1 VTRLE
6 NWGDAL
12 WSAWMSR
19 AAGELTPRR
28 PVRDS
33 TGAPPGRSTPRVW
46 SGACRPSRRP
56 RRPARVRGGPHC
68 LAEVFVGIRIQERFE
83 IAAPPERVWSY
94 LVDPAQVVRCLPG
107 AELLET
113 AQDGSFVGRVRVKV
127 GPVLAAYKGKAR
139 FVELDAS
146 ARRARLT
153 GEGQEASGAGSA
165 RMTMTSVVD
174 ALDGGG
180 AAVSVDVDVDVVG
193 KLAQFGRG
201 MIEEVSR
208 QIFRQ
213 FADCVRSALS
223 QPALAASAMH
233 VDNPSTTP
241 MAAAG
246 DVAATAAS
254 PAGNAGVAAG
264 IPAATSSP
272 PPPLRILPL
281 FFSALRAW
289 FRRVF
294 ARAA

>member
-1 VTRLE
+1 
-6 NWGDAL
+6 
-12 WSAWMSR
+12 M
-19 AAGELTPRR
+19 
-28 PVRDS
+28 
-33 TGAPPGRSTPRVW
+33 
-46 SGACRPSRRP
+46 
-56 RRPARVRGGPHC
+56 
-68 LAEVFVGIRIQERFE
+68 GIRIEERFE

-94 LVDPAQVVRCLPG
+94 LIDPSQVVRCLPG

-113 AQDGSFVGRVRVKV
+113 AEDGSFVGRVKVKV

-139 FVELDAS
+139 FVELDAA

-165 RMTMTSVVD
+165 RMTMTSSIE

-180 AAVSVDVDVDVVG
+180 AAVRVEVDVDVVG

-213 FADCVRSALS
+213 FSACVRAALE
-223 QPALAASAMH
+223 QPAAAASVAH
-233 VDNPSTTP
+233 VDNPSATP
-241 MAAAG
+241 MSPAQAAVSDASAAAS
-246 DVAATAAS
+246 S
-254 PAGNAGVAAG
+254 PARSAGVSGGVA
-264 IPAATSSP
+264 PATSP
-272 PPPLRILPL
+272 TPPLRILPVL
-281 FFSALRAW
+281 LAALRAW